1 MPLRVAIIDDH
12 HLICLGLSHMLAGF
26 PDIQVVGTADSGE
39 KAIQLVRETR
49 PDVLLMDLEMPG
61 MGGHEASLR
70 LMREWPELRIIMLS
84 VTVSGPMPAR
94 LLQDGVAGYLTKGA
108 DLDEVVMAI
117 RRAAAGE
124 RYVNPAMAQ
133 TLALQQHAPASL
145 DDPFGQLSARELQ
158 VLERIVRG
166 HRLQDIAVELH
177 LSPKTVSTYRARLL
191 QKLHA
196 DSDIALARLAL
207 DHGLIR

>member
-26 PDIQVVGTADSGE
+26 ADIDVVGTADSGE

-70 LMREWPELRIIMLS
+70 LMKEWPQLRIIMLS
-84 VTVSGPMPAR
+84 VTISGPMPAR

-108 DLDEVVMAI
+108 DLDEVVTAI
-117 RRAAAGE
+117 RRAAAGG

-133 TLALQQHAPASL
+133 TLALQQHAPVSQ
-145 DDPFGQLSARELQ
+145 DDPFAQLSARELQ

-166 HRLQDIAVELH
+166 HRLQDIAIELH
-177 LSPKTVSTYRARLL
+177 LSPKTISTYRARLL